1 MSRMFS
7 IKLAGSV
14 AVVAAMSVASTASA
28 TVVRAWSTAD
38 ASKHVIERISR
49 GEVKEAFDSA
59 LDMTNPADNWFPD
72 KMEGEREAVTRDLV
86 QLGAPVGPVTQVSE
100 LPFGQS
106 VLRQYRVTYANGEQ
120 HWAVKFRRGSG
131 GWHITELHSRT
142 VLGPAVEVPAGES
155 GATPAPAEPNPVESG
170 AS

>member
-1 MSRMFS
+1 MNRTFNLN
-7 IKLAGSV
+7 IAGSL
-14 AVVAAMSVASTASA
+14 SVIASVMLASPASA

-49 GEVKEAFDSA
+49 GEVKEGFDSA
-59 LDMTNPADNWFPD
+59 LGMTNPADNWFPD
-72 KMEGEREAVTRDLV
+72 KMQREQEAVTRDLA
-86 QLGAPVGPVTQVSE
+86 QLGAPQGAVTQVSE

-106 VLRQYRVTYANGEQ
+106 ILREYRVRYANGEQ

-142 VLGPAVEVPAGES
+142 ALGPAVTSPVD
-155 GATPAPAEPNPVESG
+155 APAEENPAEAE